1 MVHLSRSKIILI
13 ILACVISLL
22 YAAPN
27 ALSPQAR
34 LWLQANMPAIAPQQS
49 VNLGL
54 DLRGGSHLLLEVDLD
69 AVVADSLA
77 SLQDEV
83 RSILRKA
90 KINYTELGLRDGKV
104 SFRVTDPTQQ
114 DAARDSVTFDSNIK
128 VSVEGAMVTLAIRED
143 HVRERKLAA
152 LDQSMEIV
160 RRRVDESGT
169 KEPSIQ
175 RQGENRILVQLPGI
189 DDPQR
194 IKALLG
200 TTAKMSFRLVD
211 EMATAQLAGTPNLNV
226 PPGTEKLPTND
237 TRLPNVVVQ
246 KRVMVSGETLV
257 DSQPN
262 FDQYNQP
269 SVSFRFDATGARKF
283 GETTRNNVG
292 KMFAIVLDNKV
303 ISFPRISEPILGG
316 NGQITGSFALQEAKD
331 LALLLRAGAL
341 PAPIKILEER
351 TVGPGLG
358 ADSIKSGAGA
368 ALVGTGLVVLFMILS
383 YGLFGIFGTLALI
396 VNIAMIFGIL
406 SILQATLTLPG
417 IAGIVLTIGTAV
429 DANVLV
435 FERIREEMRLGRSPI
450 AAVDAGYRHALPAIM
465 DANITT
471 LISAV
476 LLMFFGTG
484 PIKGFGVTLTI
495 GTVTS
500 VFTAIWVTRLFVVFW
515 LMRTKPKTIP
525 I

>member
-13 ILACVISLL
+13 ILACILSLL

-34 LWLQANMPAIAPQQS
+34 SWLQASMPAIPHDS

-54 DLRGGSHLLLEVDLD
+54 DLRGGSHLLLEVELD
-69 AVVADSLA
+69 AVVVDALA

-83 RSILRKA
+83 RTILRKE
-90 KINYTELGLRDGKV
+90 KIGYTDLGLRDGKV

-114 DAARDSVTFDSNIK
+114 DAARDAVTFDSNIK
-128 VSVEGAMVTLAIRED
+128 VGADGAMVALAMREDYIRE
-143 HVRERKLAA
+143 RRLAA

-160 RRRVDESGT
+160 RRRIDETGT

-175 RQGENRILVQLPGI
+175 RQGENRILVQLPGV

-237 TRLPNVVVQ
+237 LQLPNVVVQ
-246 KRVMVSGETLV
+246 KRIMVSGETLV
-257 DSQPN
+257 DSQAS

-283 GETTRNNVG
+283 GEATRNNVG
-292 KMFAIVLDNKV
+292 KAFAIVLDNKV

-316 NGQITGSFALQEAKD
+316 NGQITGSFTTQQAKD
-331 LALLLRAGAL
+331 LALLSRAGAL

-358 ADSIKSGAGA
+358 ADSIKAGAVA
-368 ALVGTGLVVLFMILS
+368 ALVGTGLVAVFMILS
-383 YGLFGIFGTLALI
+383 YGLFGIFGTLALFI
-396 VNIAMIFGIL
+396 NLAMIFALL
-406 SILQATLTLPG
+406 SLLQATLTLPG
-417 IAGIVLTIGTAV
+417 IAGIVLTVGMAV

-435 FERIREEMRLGRSPI
+435 FERIREEILLGRSPI
-450 AAVDAGYRHALPAIM
+450 ASVDAGYRHALSAII
-465 DANITT
+465 DANVTT

-476 LLMFFGTG
+476 LLMFFGSG

-500 VFTAIWVTRLFVVFW
+500 VFTAIWVTRLFVVLW
-515 LMRTKPKTIP
+515 LMRMKPKTIP

>member
-13 ILACVISLL
+13 LLVCFLSLL

-27 ALSPQAR
+27 TLSPQAR
-34 LWLQANMPAIAPQQS
+34 SWLQASMPAVIPHDT

-54 DLRGGSHLLLEVDLD
+54 DLRGGSHLLLEVELD
-69 AVVADSLA
+69 AVVADALA

-83 RSILRKA
+83 RSILRKE
-90 KINYTELGLRDGKV
+90 KIAYSDLGLRDGKV

-114 DAARDSVTFDSNIK
+114 DAARDAVTFDSNIK
-128 VSVEGAMVTLAIRED
+128 VSADDAMVTLAMRDDSI
-143 HVRERKLAA
+143 RERKLAA

-175 RQGENRILVQLPGI
+175 RQGENRILVQLPGV

-211 EMATAQLAGTPNLNV
+211 EMATAQLAGNPNMNV
-226 PPGTEKLPTND
+226 PPGTEKLPTTD
-237 TRLPNVVVQ
+237 LQLPNVVVQ

-257 DSQPN
+257 DSQAS

-283 GETTRNNVG
+283 GEATRNNVG
-292 KMFAIVLDNKV
+292 KAFAIVLDNKV
-303 ISFPRISEPILGG
+303 ISFPRIQEAILGG
-316 NGQITGSFALQEAKD
+316 NGQITGSFTTQEAKD
-331 LALLLRAGAL
+331 LSLLLRAGAL

-358 ADSIKSGAGA
+358 ADSIKAGAVA
-368 ALVGTGLVVLFMILS
+368 ALVGTGLVAAFMILS
-383 YGLFGIFGTLALI
+383 YGLFGLFGTLALFI
-396 VNIAMIFGIL
+396 NLAMIFALL
-406 SILQATLTLPG
+406 SLLQATLTLPG
-417 IAGIVLTIGTAV
+417 IAGIVLTVGMAV

-435 FERIREEMRLGRSPI
+435 FERIREEIRLGRSPI
-450 AAVDAGYRHALPAIM
+450 ASVDAGYRHALSAII
-465 DANITT
+465 DANVTT

-476 LLMFFGTG
+476 LLMFFGSG

-515 LMRTKPKTIP
+515 LMRAKPKTIP